1 MSNEDDKRD
10 PDLIPAGDTPSPDSN
25 PADTPPAMSA
35 DAPLPPAIT
44 PLKSKLLST
53 GASIVQAGSGAMAT
67 GAAILSDGAST
78 VGKKAKEAAHWY
90 RELPRWAQ
98 RAAVAGATSVVL
110 GAGIYAEVKT
120 SYLQSHFFTS
130 VAEGKTFTEM
140 QQTSPT
146 VAPPAAGP
154 YDERMGYTQTLQ
166 FRERL
171 TARGFE
177 VQKEGEWADR
187 NIAGLQLFPIYNE
200 KAQAGLRLVDGN
212 AQVLFD
218 ARFPR
223 QVYADY
229 DSIPP
234 VLAQSLLFV
243 EDRQL
248 IEKQANTHNNAINWG
263 RFGRAVRDNM
273 LKKIHIGG
281 NAPGGSTLATQTEKF
296 RHSPD
301 GITRTGKE
309 KLEQMMTASTRNY
322 SEGRDTR
329 VAGQRIVLDYLNSIP
344 LSSFPGAGE
353 ITGFGD
359 GMTAWFGA
367 DFAEVNRLLKK
378 PDSQMD
384 DAELKR
390 AADAYRQALRLVMS
404 VTKPSA
410 FLLKERAE
418 LDERV
423 DFYLPKLAEQGII
436 TPRMRDAV
444 LAAHPEFA
452 KPVRAPRV
460 TEEAR
465 QKSIEALQVSLL
477 RDLGVKD
484 IYALNR
490 LDITA
495 RTTIDAR
502 ADEAVTK
509 LLHSLSD
516 PEIAA
521 KNGLTGFQLLNPALA
536 DQLRYSFT
544 LYEKLPDGTNVL
556 RVQADNFDGALNVNE
571 GTKLELG
578 STAKLRTLVSYL
590 EAMSELHKKY
600 SGMDATELQK
610 IHVLRDDNLSRW
622 AIDYMA
628 NPATDKSLNAM
639 LEASL
644 DRMYSG
650 GIGERF
656 FTGGGV
662 HTFDNFESSEN
673 YKSYNVKDAFHH
685 SVNLSFIRMMK
696 DIVYYTQ
703 SQKMDVSADIFDNP
717 DNPQRQKYLQQ
728 FVHAEGTTFLWRAWG
743 EQKGKSADETATL
756 LAAKTKRTGAHL
768 AVVYRSVFPDA
779 PVEKM
784 EAFIRKEGTNI
795 GDNTNFQKLYDDYAP
810 GKFDLNDRGYL
821 TGVHPLALWLGEHRA
836 KSPDSTWSEAVAAS
850 ADARILTYKWL
861 LKSDKIEA
869 QNTRIRIML
878 EKEAFVHIHATW
890 KNLGYSF
897 DKMVPSYASALGS
910 SGDTPAALATLSGI
924 IQNGGILKPAEKFEE
939 ISFAADTPYALDFLP
954 KHAAGKRVLPE
965 EVAKLARR
973 EMNGV
978 VEEGTAR
985 RANKS
990 VVLSDGRI
998 LPVGGKTGTGDNRQQ
1013 TFSKGGGVTSSEAK
1027 NRTATF
1033 VFAIDDKFYGTVVAY
1048 VDGPD
1053 AGKHKFTSALAASV
1067 FKAAIPGV
1075 RPVLDKAYGVDP
1087 AKVATMQPP
1096 APAKPK
1102 PPKAATL

>member
-10 PDLIPAGDTPSPDSN
+10 PQLPRERESVTPDSATPET
-25 PADTPPAMSA
+25 PAQKKPPSFKA
-35 DAPLPPAIT
+35 
-44 PLKSKLLST
+44 KLLST
-53 GASIVQAGSGAMAT
+53 GASIVQAGSDALST
-67 GAAILSDGAST
+67 GAALVSEGASA
-78 VGKKAKEAAHWY
+78 VGKKARQAAKAY
-90 RELPRWAQ
+90 RSLPRWAQ
-98 RAAVAGATSVVL
+98 RATVAGTTGVIL

-130 VAEGKTFTEM
+130 IAEGKTFTEM

-171 TARGFE
+171 TARGFAVE
-177 VQKEGEWADR
+177 KEGEWADR

-200 KAQAGLRLVDGN
+200 KAQAGLKLVDGN

-263 RFGRAVRDNM
+263 RFAKAAGEQL
-273 LKKIHIGG
+273 LKKLHLGG

-301 GITRTGKE
+301 GITRTGTE
-309 KLEQMMTASTRNY
+309 KLEQMLTASTRNY
-322 SEGRDTR
+322 AGGRDTR
-329 VAGQRIVLDYLNSIP
+329 AAGERIVLDYLNSIP

-359 GMTAWFGA
+359 GMAAWFGA
-367 DFAEVNRLLKK
+367 DFAEANRLMHK
-378 PDSQMD
+378 PDAQMD

-390 AADAYRQALRLVMS
+390 AADAYRQALRIVMS

-410 FLLKERAE
+410 YLLRERAE
-418 LDERV
+418 LDARV
-423 DFYLPKLAEQGII
+423 DAYLPLLAEQGII

-452 KPVRAPRV
+452 KPIRAPRV

-495 RTTIDAR
+495 RTTVDAR
-502 ADEAVTK
+502 ADEAVSK

-516 PEIAA
+516 PEVA
-521 KNGLTGFQLLNPALA
+521 KANGLTGFQLLNPALA

-544 LYEKLPDGTNVL
+544 LYEKRADGSNVL

-590 EAMSELHKKY
+590 EAMAELHGKY
-600 SGMDATELQK
+600 SRMDASALQN
-610 IHVLRDDNLSRW
+610 IHVLREDNLSRW
-622 AIDYMA
+622 AIEYLG

-639 LEASL
+639 LEAAL

-650 GIGERF
+650 GNAERF

-685 SVNLSFIRMMK
+685 SVNLSFVRMMK

-703 SQKMDVSADIFDNP
+703 SQKMDVSADIYDNP
-717 DNPQRQKYLQQ
+717 DNPQRRKYLEQ
-728 FVHAEGTTFLWRAWG
+728 FIHAEGTTFLWRAWG
-743 EQKGKSADETATL
+743 EQKGKSADETATM
-756 LAAKTKRTGAHL
+756 LAAKTKRTGTHL
-768 AVVYRSVFPDA
+768 AVVYRSVFPGATVD
-779 PVEKM
+779 KM
-784 EAFIRKEGTNI
+784 EAFIRKEGVNI

-810 GKFDLNDRGYL
+810 GKFDLNDRGYI

-836 KSPDSTWSEAVAAS
+836 KAPESTWSEAVAAS
-850 ADARILTYKWL
+850 ADARLLTYKWL
-861 LKSDKIEA
+861 LKEDKIEA

-897 DKMVPSYASALGS
+897 DKLVPSYATALGS

-924 IQNGGILKPAEKFEE
+924 IQNGGVLKPATKFDE
-939 ISFAADTPYALDFLP
+939 ISFAENTPYALDFLP
-954 KHAAGKRVLPE
+954 VQAEGKRVLPE

-973 EMNGV
+973 EMSGV
-978 VEEGTAR
+978 VEQGTAR

-998 LPVGGKTGTGDNRQQ
+998 LSVGGKTGTGDNRQQ
-1013 TFSKGGGVTSSEAK
+1013 TFSRGGGVTSSEAK
-1027 NRTATF
+1027 SRTATF
-1033 VFAIDDKFYGTVVAY
+1033 VFAIDDRFYGTVVAY

-1053 AGKHKFTSALAASV
+1053 AGKHRFTSALAASV
-1067 FKAAIPGV
+1067 FKAAIPAV

-1087 AKVATMQPP
+1087 AKVAAMQPP
-1096 APAKPK
+1096 APAKQPK

>member
-10 PDLIPAGDTPSPDSN
+10 LETPAEREPESPESSTTETPAP
-25 PADTPPAMSA
+25 
-35 DAPLPPAIT
+35 PLPPA
-44 PLKSKLLST
+44 PPSFKSSLLSTGSSIVHAGSAALST
-53 GASIVQAGSGAMAT
+53 GASMLSSGA
-67 GAAILSDGAST
+67 SE
-78 VGKKAKEAAHWY
+78 VGKRAKSTAKWY
-90 RELPRWAQ
+90 RELPRWVH
-98 RAAVAGATSVVL
+98 RVAAIGTASAVIGTGV
-110 GAGIYAEVKT
+110 YAEIKT

-130 VAEGKTFTEM
+130 VAEGKTFTET
-140 QQTSPT
+140 QQSSPT

-177 VQKEGEWADR
+177 VQKETEWQDR
-187 NIAGLQLFPIYNE
+187 KIAGLQLFPIYNE
-200 KAQAGLRLVDGN
+200 KAQAGLKLVDGN
-212 AQVLFD
+212 AQTLFD

-223 QVYADY
+223 QVYADF

-263 RFGRAVRDNM
+263 RFARAARDQL
-273 LKKIHIGG
+273 LKKLHIGG

-322 SEGRDTR
+322 TNGRDTR
-329 VAGQRIVLDYLNSIP
+329 EAGERIVLDYLNSIP

-359 GMTAWFGA
+359 GMVAWFGA
-367 DFAEVNRLLKK
+367 DFAETNRLLKK
-378 PDSQMD
+378 PDAQMD

-410 FLLKERAE
+410 YLLKERAE

-423 DFYLPKLAEQGII
+423 DFYLPKLTEQGII
-436 TPRMRDAV
+436 SPRMRDAV
-444 LAAHPEFA
+444 LAAHPEFV
-452 KPVRAPRV
+452 KPVRASRV

-465 QKSIEALQVSLL
+465 QKSIEALQINLM

-544 LYEKLPDGTNVL
+544 LYEKQPDGTNVL
-556 RVQADNFDGALNVNE
+556 RVQADNFDGALNINE

-590 EAMSELHKKY
+590 EAMSDMHKKF
-600 SGMDATELQK
+600 SGIDAEALHN

-622 AIDYMA
+622 AIDYLA
-628 NPATDKSLNAM
+628 NPATDKSLEAM

-644 DRMYSG
+644 ERTYSG
-650 GIGERF
+650 NPGERF

-703 SQKMDVSADIFDNP
+703 SQKMDVSADIYENP
-717 DNPQRQKYLQQ
+717 GNPLRQKYLEQ
-728 FVHAEGTTFLWRAWG
+728 FIHAEGTTFLWRAWG
-743 EQKGKSADETATL
+743 EQKDKSPDETATM
-756 LAAKTKRTGAHL
+756 LAAKTKRTGTHL

-810 GKFDLNDRGYL
+810 GKFDLNDRGYI
-821 TGVHPLALWLGEHRA
+821 TGVHPLALWLAEHRA
-836 KSPDSTWSEAVAAS
+836 KSPDAGWSDAVKAS
-850 ADARILTYKWL
+850 ADARIVTYKWL
-861 LKSDKIEA
+861 MKPDKIEA

-878 EKEAFVHIHATW
+878 EKEAFTHIHATW

-924 IQNGGILKPAEKFEE
+924 IQNGGVLKPAIKFEE

-954 KHAAGKRVLPE
+954 KHPEGKRVLPA

-1013 TFSKGGGVTSSEAK
+1013 TFAKGGGVTSSEAK

-1033 VFAIDDKFYGTVVAY
+1033 VFAIDDRFYGTVVAY

-1067 FKAAIPGV
+1067 FKAAIPAV

-1087 AKVATMQPP
+1087 AKVATLQPP
-1096 APAKPK
+1096 APVKQPK